1 MKYEDNVCFGTS
13 SPIVLDKGQ
22 LNRLLLMCGNSG
34 IMPCYLG
41 HIGWFILQQIATVL
55 WGHSSLWPHN
65 MQHVLYRF
73 LPELNSH
80 QHSLRPQWHNFSLSI
95 KTDDLIFLVR
105 QLFADS
111 YWCSFALNFYSIVH
125 SCILLNCLINLM
137 MMMMMMMMM
146 CSRCGHYI
154 LALWFLLLILS
165 SFFLSSPNLS
175 RRRLDVYHTSTHGV
189 ALVRI

>member
-1 MKYEDNVCFGTS
+1 MLLECHCACYGRGWFHYCCIILKLLHSCISLPADNINEVWGQRVFFGTS

-111 YWCSFALNFYSIVH
+111 YWCSFALTS
-125 SCILLNCLINLM
+125 ILLYTVAF
-137 MMMMMMMMM
+137 
-146 CSRCGHYI
+146 CST
-154 LALWFLLLILS
+154 
-165 SFFLSSPNLS
+165 
-175 RRRLDVYHTSTHGV
+175 V
-189 ALVRI
+189 